1 MASRRELLRSHR
13 YAGNRTVAALVTGDA
28 DPAQPVPGGRA
39 GTVAL
44 AGLLAAVIGVGGAAA
59 YGAVAGS
66 ARQDWRDGRAIIVE
80 RESGVRYVYRDGLLH
95 PVHNYSSAALLVA
108 SAPPRTVLVSR
119 DALRSVPRGALLGI
133 QGAPDSLPQQQD
145 LLDGAWTVCSG
156 PAPSASDGSGFS
168 PSDADGSGFSPSPS
182 AGVGTPTSL
191 VGIGIGV
198 GAASAANRPLGE
210 DGLLVQTPDGTVALL
225 WRGRRHG
232 VPEPQLVRGALGWGQ
247 HRPLPVAT
255 AFLRAVPAGAE
266 LVGPTVPGVGD
277 RSSGVPGARVGEVF
291 VVATQSG
298 SRQYAVAVRDGLAQI
313 TQVQADLLLTSHD
326 QAVPTPLTQGR
337 FRALAGAGD
346 LTPSGSA
353 PPPATTPRL
362 REAAKGR
369 LCVRIAGPDAQVEI
383 DLDPPGPA
391 AGGVQVPPGRAAL
404 VRAVPADD
412 GTASASAP
420 APALAP
426 APVSLVTETGVRHEV
441 TDPATLAVLGYP
453 DAVPVPMPA
462 DVVGLVPAGPALDAR
477 AALR

>member
-28 DPAQPVPGGRA
+28 DPAAPVPGGRA

-44 AGLLAAVIGVGGAAA
+44 AGLLVAAIGVGGAAA

-80 RESGVRYVYRDGLLH
+80 RESGARYVYRDGLLH

-119 DALRSVPRGALLGI
+119 DALRSVQRGAPLGI
-133 QGAPDSLPQQQD
+133 LGAPDSLPQQDD

-156 PAPSASDGSGFS
+156 TGTSTSGDTDAPPPAV
-168 PSDADGSGFSPSPS
+168 
-182 AGVGTPTSL
+182 GVG
-191 VGIGIGV
+191 V
-198 GAASAANRPLGE
+198 ASATNRPLGE
-210 DGLLVQTPDGTVALL
+210 DGLLVQTPDGEVALL

-255 AFLRAVPAGAE
+255 ALLRAVPAGAD
-266 LVGPTVPGVGD
+266 LVGPVVPGVGD
-277 RSSGVPGARVGEVF
+277 RSSGVPGARIGEVF

-298 SRQYAVAVRDGLAQI
+298 SRQYAVAARDGLAQI

-337 FRALAGAGD
+337 FRALAGAGN

-353 PPPATTPRL
+353 PPPATTPLL
-362 REAAKGR
+362 REAADGR
-369 LCVRIAGPDAQVEI
+369 LCVRIAGPDAPVEI

-391 AGGVQVPPGRAAL
+391 VGGVQVPPGRAAL
-404 VRAVPADD
+404 VRAVAASDGTASD
-412 GTASASAP
+412 GTASASAS
-420 APALAP
+420 

>member
-59 YGAVAGS
+59 YGAVGGS

-80 RESGVRYVYRDGLLH
+80 RESGVRYVFRDGLLH

-145 LLDGAWTVCSG
+145 LLDGAWTVCTGTTPAVSAATG
-156 PAPSASDGSGFS
+156 PPASVVQV
-168 PSDADGSGFSPSPS
+168 
-182 AGVGTPTSL
+182 GVT
-191 VGIGIGV
+191 
-198 GAASAANRPLGE
+198 SAANRPLGE
-210 DGLLVQTPDGTVALL
+210 DGLLVQTPDGAVALL

-369 LCVRIAGPDAQVEI
+369 LCVRIAAPDAPVEI
-383 DLDPPGPA
+383 DLDPSGPSGPA

-404 VRAVPADD
+404 VRAVSAGD
-412 GTASASAP
+412 GTAPASATASAP
-420 APALAP
+420 APALSP